1 MTLQQLSYIVAVD
14 RHRSFAH
21 AAETLGITQPTLS
34 GMIQKLETELDLRL
48 FDRNNRKVEPTPAG
62 EKILRQAERVLAE
75 AEQIKELADNE
86 KNNISGNLALAVG
99 PSIAPYILP
108 EFIRRYTTAYP
119 QINFSVEEM
128 KVENMFDALLR
139 SHIDAG
145 IAISGNARK
154 GIFEIPLYTEK
165 FWVYLSETCSRN
177 LPVFSPSDLEHENM
191 WIMKD
196 AQCLRESAFSFC
208 KSRAKGRNIYQAG
221 NIDTLIRIVDSCGGY
236 TIIPEMHL
244 KFLTARQQANVRQLD
259 GGQTSERKISM
270 YIKSDYVRQ
279 RMLNTVSNTLLQ
291 FIPHSMVEPKLTKF
305 GIRL

>member
-177 LPVFSPSDLEHENM
+177 LPVFNPSDLEHENM

-196 AQCLRESAFSFC
+196 AQCLHESAFSFC

-291 FIPHSMVEPKLTKF
+291 FIPHSMAEPKLAKF

>member
-1 MTLQQLSYIVAVD
+1 MTLQQLAYIVAVD
-14 RHRSFAH
+14 QYRSFAR
-21 AAETLGITQPTLS
+21 AAEALGITQPTLS

-48 FDRNNRKVEPTPAG
+48 FDRNNRKVKPTSAG
-62 EKILRQAERVLAE
+62 EKILRQAERTLAE
-75 AEQIKELADNE
+75 AERIKEIAADE

-108 EFIRRYTTAYP
+108 EFIRRYTTDYP
-119 QINFSVEEM
+119 QINLSVEEM

-145 IAISGNARK
+145 IAISGNVRK

-244 KFLTARQQANVRQLD
+244 KFLTTRQQANVRQID

-279 RMLNTVSNTLLQ
+279 RMLNTISNTLLQ
-291 FIPHSMVEPKLTKF
+291 FIPHSMAEPKLAKF